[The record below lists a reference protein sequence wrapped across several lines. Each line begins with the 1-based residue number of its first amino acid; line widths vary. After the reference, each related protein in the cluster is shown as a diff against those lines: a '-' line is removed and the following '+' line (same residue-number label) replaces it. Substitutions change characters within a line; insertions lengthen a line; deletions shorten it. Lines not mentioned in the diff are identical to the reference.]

1 MLSAFCIWSR
11 RLLGGS
17 WDLVSKD
24 ISTLIAATSTQK
36 YGYLISNPVPKSHD
50 PLGNLQADP
59 RKAAIGQA
67 SQNTDVEFEVKFRV

>member
-1 MLSAFCIWSR
+1 M
-11 RLLGGS
+11 
-17 WDLVSKD
+17 V
-24 ISTLIAATSTQK
+24 TLFLT
-36 YGYLISNPVPKSHD
+36 PVPKSHD